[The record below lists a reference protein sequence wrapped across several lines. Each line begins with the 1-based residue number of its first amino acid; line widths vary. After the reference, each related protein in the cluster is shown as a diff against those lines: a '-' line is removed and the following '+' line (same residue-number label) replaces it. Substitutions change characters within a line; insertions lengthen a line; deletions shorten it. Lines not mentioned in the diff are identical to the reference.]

1 MKKIVWLSGALIAC
15 NTSGSVVIDKDGD
28 IVDDTAV
35 VDTEDTGSPEDTDPV
50 DTDDDTDDTDDTD
63 TQDTE
68 DTNDTDDTQDT
79 EDTEDP
85 VEIPE
90 DNNNPNI
97 YPNYWE
103 GTRVLSYDGC
113 SETITEYGTEVSED
127 FANWMSVCNCD
138 EIYYVQVNTSSA
150 CGLGIQTD
158 FYRAVK
164 YNGFEMD
171 ILYYPDANPS
181 APYEPSLLAT
191 ATITEDGETWSYEY
205 AAQAPDGTA
214 NLDGLLN
221 FFE

>member
-1 MKKIVWLSGALIAC
+1 MKKSVWLSVAFIAC
-15 NTSGSVVIDKDGD
+15 NSSGSVVLDKDGN

-35 VDTEDTGSPEDTDPV
+35 EIDDTGTPEDTDPV
-50 DTDDDTDDTDDTD
+50 DTEDTD

-68 DTNDTDDTQDT
+68 DTSDTEDTQDT

-103 GTRVLSYDGC
+103 GTRVLSYEGC

-127 FANWMSVCNCD
+127 FANWMSICNCD
-138 EIYYVQVNTSSA
+138 EIYYVQVDTSSA
-150 CGLGIQTD
+150 CGLGIQTA

-171 ILYYPDANPS
+171 ILYYPDTNPS

-214 NLDGLLN
+214 NLDGLVN

>member
-1 MKKIVWLSGALIAC
+1 MKKSIWLSVALIAC
-15 NTSGSVVIDKDGD
+15 NSTGSVVLDPEGNIVGD
-28 IVDDTAV
+28 TGAVDVDDTGDAEDTDES
-35 VDTEDTGSPEDTDPV
+35 DTEDTEDSEDTN
-50 DTDDDTDDTDDTD
+50 DTE
-63 TQDTE
+63 DTE
-68 DTNDTDDTQDT
+68 DTNDTQDTQDT
-79 EDTEDP
+79 EDP
-85 VEIPE
+85 AEIPE

-103 GTRVLSYDGC
+103 GTRVLNYDGC
-113 SETITEYGTEVSED
+113 SETITEYGTEETENFPNWVSL
-127 FANWMSVCNCD
+127 CNCD
-138 EIYYVQVNTSSA
+138 EVYYVQTDKQSA
-150 CGLGIQTD
+150 CGLSLQTA

-171 ILYYPDANPS
+171 ILYYPDTNPS

-214 NLDGLLN
+214 NLDGLVN

>member
-1 MKKIVWLSGALIAC
+1 MKNVVWLSVALIAC
-15 NTSGSVVIDKDGD
+15 NSSGSVVLDKDGN
-28 IVDDTAV
+28 IVDDTGTV
-35 VDTEDTGSPEDTDPV
+35 ESDDTGSTEETDETDTEDTDP
-50 DTDDDTDDTDDTD
+50 DDTDDTEDTED

-68 DTNDTDDTQDT
+68 D
-79 EDTEDP
+79 P
-85 VEIPE
+85 AEIPE

-97 YPNYWE
+97 YPNIWE
-103 GTRVLSYDGC
+103 GTRVLTYNGC
-113 SETITEYGTEVSED
+113 SETITEYGPEVSED
-127 FANWMSVCNCD
+127 FANWMSICNCD
-138 EIYYVQVNTSSA
+138 EIYYVQVDTSSA
-150 CGLGIQTD
+150 CGLGIQTA

-171 ILYYPDANPS
+171 ILHYPDANPS

-214 NLDGLLN
+214 NLDGLVN